1 MKRALLAI
9 LILATGTTVFCAL
22 RNATIVTRNELT
34 NQTNAWHAQT
44 QQLAR
49 LHIEKQLTLERL
61 NETKELL
68 AAQPPV
74 PALTQLAAKVLSGE
88 SLTNLS
94 PRECEQLRA
103 ELDCSWNTTGDYLV
117 ISKKSLE
124 GISFDSVKDAKLTGA
139 ARAALAMTDQ
149 EQATLGE
156 LMQRLAKS
164 HSAWAK
170 EHIQREEPTGDI
182 VAKYS
187 LPVNEEFTQSLSN
200 QFTTAIYATL
210 GDERGQLFQQHA
222 YSWMSALGMGS
233 GPASAYANSPAT
245 ITIERYS
252 KDSDQLRYT
261 LQRANSQMQTSV
273 SPWQPF
279 PEEFRTAFPGGWQ
292 ELAQREGFELPKEFK
307 KK

>member
-9 LILATGTTVFCAL
+9 LILASGTTVFCAL
-22 RNATIVTRNELT
+22 RHSTAAARNELMSQADT
-34 NQTNAWHAQT
+34 WQAQT
-44 QQLAR
+44 QQLAQ

-61 NETKELL
+61 SETRESL
-68 AAQPPV
+68 AGQPSV
-74 PALTQLAAKVLSGE
+74 PALTQLAEKILSGE

-117 ISKKSLE
+117 VSKKSLE
-124 GISFDSVKDAKLTGA
+124 RISFASVKDAKLTGA
-139 ARAALAMTDQ
+139 ARAALAMTEP
-149 EQATLGE
+149 EQGTLGE
-156 LMQRLAKS
+156 LMLRQARS
-164 HSAWAK
+164 HAAWDK
-170 EHIQREEPTGDI
+170 ESIQREEPTGNV
-182 VAKYS
+182 VAKYT
-187 LPVNEEFTQSLSN
+187 LPVNVEFTQGLSN
-200 QFTTAIYATL
+200 QFTTAVYATL

-222 YSWMSALGMGS
+222 YTWMSALGMYS

-245 ITIERYS
+245 LTIERYS
-252 KDSDQLRYT
+252 KESDQLRYT

-273 SPWQPF
+273 LPWQPF